1 MRVEALS
8 DLDVICERDPVAVP
22 GGRVESV
29 CGPQNVD
36 EVCEVVAWAARERAG
51 LLVLGG
57 CTRLGW
63 ANPAEP
69 LALALSTRGLS
80 GVDTFEPDEGVVHAA
95 AGTPLAEVRQVVEGE
110 GWELP
115 LDSPGPNTTVGGT
128 IASAVTGPRAQAFGA
143 VKDALLGLEVVG
155 GDGEPSKCGGRVV
168 KNVTGYDMAKL
179 YCGSFGS
186 FAVVT
191 GAWLRLRPLPACRET
206 WRGELDAGADQF
218 DVVRKL
224 ASRVSVRALVWIQ
237 HPGADGA
244 EVIVEFG
251 GSAEGV
257 AEDRTRL
264 AEKLL
269 LEEAEPGTVDA
280 LRDARAVAQG
290 PVRFRARVPGS
301 RSEAMR
307 SAAIEAGLEVSSDP
321 GLGVVQAWGA
331 LSERS
336 QLVALRTLAESE
348 GGFLTVETMPE
359 AWRGSVDA
367 FGPLGGTASLV
378 ATLKERF
385 DPAGILN
392 PGRFVRT
399 EIREEVRP

>member
-1 MRVEALS
+1 MRPQALS
-8 DLDVICERDPVAVP
+8 GLDVICERDPVEVP
-22 GGRVESV
+22 GERVESV

-36 EVCEVVAWAARERAG
+36 EVCEIVGGAAREREG

-57 CTRLGW
+57 RTRLGW
-63 ANPAEP
+63 ANPAGP

-95 AGTPLAEVRQVVEGE
+95 AGTPLAEVREVVEGE

-115 LDSPGPNTTVGGT
+115 LDSPGPDTTVGGT
-128 IASAVTGPRAQAFGA
+128 IASAVTGPRAQAFGS

-155 GDGEPSKCGGRVV
+155 GDGAPSKCGGRVV

-179 YCGSFGS
+179 YCGSFGA

-206 WRGELDAGADQF
+206 WRGELDAGAEDF
-218 DVVRKL
+218 DAMRRL
-224 ASRVSVRALVWIQ
+224 ASLVSVRALVWVQ
-237 HPGADGA
+237 RPGADRA
-244 EVIVEFG
+244 EVVVELG
-251 GSAEGV
+251 GSTEGV

-264 AEKLL
+264 AKKLL
-269 LEEAEPGTVDA
+269 LEEAEPGRVDA
-280 LRDARAVAQG
+280 LRDARAAAEG

-301 RSEAMR
+301 RCDAMR
-307 SAAIEAGLEVSSDP
+307 SAVVEAGLGVSSDP
-321 GLGVVQAWGA
+321 GLGVVQAWGELLEA
-331 LSERS
+331 S
-336 QLVALRTLAESE
+336 QLAALRALAESA
-348 GGFLTVETMPE
+348 GGFLTVEAMPD
-359 AWRGSVDA
+359 AWRGSVDV
-367 FGPLGGTASLV
+367 FGAIGGTASLV

-399 EIREEVRP
+399 EIREEVRT